1 MSDETNTDTDE
12 YIRAKRHPIQEKAE
26 QKVVSALLKAGVR
39 EGDMDPVLDAVDEL
53 VSAELWVMGYM
64 IRRELVDMEVRAR
77 KEEIPW
83 DVMNFRLRQVV
94 MLLGLRSERPRHV
107 TLGEARMYL
116 RLRQSG
122 CSYRQIAYIVG
133 RSTETVHRG
142 VQTAEEYE
150 AKMGDVWD
158 GDGEEGEE
166 AV

>member
-12 YIRAKRHPIQEKAE
+12 YVRAKRHPIQEKAE
-26 QKVVSALLKAGVR
+26 QKVISALLKAGVR

-107 TLGEARMYL
+107 TLFEARQYL
-116 RLRQSG
+116 NLKVLG
-122 CSYRQIAYIVG
+122 FSYRQIAYIIG
-133 RSTETVHRG
+133 RSTETIHRG
-142 VQTAEEYE
+142 IKTAEEHRLQE
-150 AKMGDVWD
+150 GEGWD
-158 GDGEEGEE
+158 DEGEE
-166 AV
+166 AA